1 MARAKRTNR
10 AEARRRHR
18 ASFAETPVDGELL
31 TADAAEDAP
40 DAGAGAGT
48 RPPAARSAATSGADA
63 PPPRPGIAAAFRSSF
78 RPADIRGDLRAL
90 PRSLRHWSF
99 LVAVIMSGVA
109 VALVP
114 LLGANSIALT
124 LFGYFSGAAPIGSA
138 FLAGFFAPRASYLA
152 GGLAGLASVGFMAL
166 AFSVGPFGGLLPT
179 QTIDG
184 HDPAAIARLYGD
196 AALRAAEEGTP
207 APDFAPQALEL
218 ATGDQLYYVGAPA
231 FPGQESGL
239 QGLPESALPDDVFVA
254 ERPEQFEFRPPGER
268 RTFFAVSQPLRLE
281 PDGPALGAIVVAKPQ
296 DVVRS
301 QWAPLFG
308 RLAMAIAIGGLFAWL
323 LGVWLSQRLGKPV
336 EALAR
341 AADQV
346 ASGNYGVQVPVGRGG
361 DELSQ
366 LSERFNEMA
375 ARLAATEERERQF
388 LMSVSHELRTPLTAI
403 KGHVDA
409 LRDGLVD
416 DPELVAASLDVVA
429 NEATRLERLVGDVL
443 DLAKLRSHRFTVQT
457 EEVDMGRLVEHAYGS
472 FGDEARRREIAYG
485 LGGIEGAPT
494 IITDGDRVLQVITNL
509 LKNAFRWTPDGGRIE
524 VELATA
530 NGRVSVDVVDT
541 GPGITRDN
549 VQRIFSPF
557 VSQDTQGTGLGLP
570 IAQELASALGGRI
583 ELDTEPGRGSRFRL
597 VLPAGRS

>member
-1 MARAKRTNR
+1 MKAGSLRFRLPAFFLIGIVLAGVVSAAIAVQLFQGYIRDQSYEELGR
-10 AEARRRHR
+10 EAR
-18 ASFAETPVDGELL
+18 G
-31 TADAAEDAP
+31 
-40 DAGAGAGT
+40 
-48 RPPAARSAATSGADA
+48 
-63 PPPRPGIAAAFRSSF
+63 
-78 RPADIRGDLRAL
+78 
-90 PRSLRHWSF
+90 
-99 LVAVIMSGVA
+99 
-109 VALVP
+109 
-114 LLGANSIALT
+114 
-124 LFGYFSGAAPIGSA
+124 
-138 FLAGFFAPRASYLA
+138 
-152 GGLAGLASVGFMAL
+152 
-166 AFSVGPFGGLLPT
+166 
-179 QTIDG
+179 
-184 HDPAAIARLYGD
+184 IARLYGD